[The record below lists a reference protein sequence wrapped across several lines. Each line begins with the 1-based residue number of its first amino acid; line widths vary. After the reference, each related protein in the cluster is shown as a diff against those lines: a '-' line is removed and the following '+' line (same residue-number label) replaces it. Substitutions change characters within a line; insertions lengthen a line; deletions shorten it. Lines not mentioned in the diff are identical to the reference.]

1 MEILLM
7 STCCKR
13 DRRHRRDMG
22 AEQSTP
28 PPACG
33 ALLDAYV
40 RCMEELERG
49 ARSVRARGC
58 PPRNPC
64 TAPAGRS

>member
-1 MEILLM
+1 
-7 STCCKR
+7 
-13 DRRHRRDMG
+13 MG

-40 RCMEELERG
+40 RCMEEHQNVAPGGAAAAAEAATRERWG
-49 ARSVRARGC
+49 Y
-58 PPRNPC
+58 PRPV
-64 TAPAGRS
+64 AL

>member
-1 MEILLM
+1 
-7 STCCKR
+7 
-13 DRRHRRDMG
+13 MG

-40 RCMEELERG
+40 RCMEEHQNVAPDPYEPEWCSAENSLY
-49 ARSVRARGC
+49 RACREELKRDG
-58 PPRNPC
+58 
-64 TAPAGRS
+64 SQVQS